1 MKKEQNVNR
10 IAIDNMKNIILDE
23 LGINITKSKFK
34 KYDVEYIEKRMKIF
48 KIKDS

>member
-1 MKKEQNVNR
+1 MKKEQNINR

-23 LGINITKSKFK
+23 LGINITKSKLK
-34 KYDVEYIEKRMKIF
+34 KYNTEFIEKRLETY